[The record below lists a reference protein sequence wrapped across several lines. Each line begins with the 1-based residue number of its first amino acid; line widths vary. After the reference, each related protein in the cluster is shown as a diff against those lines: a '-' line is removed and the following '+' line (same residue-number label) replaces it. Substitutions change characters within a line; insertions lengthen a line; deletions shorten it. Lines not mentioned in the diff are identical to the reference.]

1 MGARSARE
9 VSTDMELVVRK
20 TDLLREL
27 QLFQGIVE
35 RKNTIPIL
43 ANVLIEADGDKVRLL
58 ATDLEVGLRSTCAA
72 SVTKSG
78 SLTLPAKKLYEIIK
92 ALPETDIR
100 IEEDK
105 NGVKVAADRFDSR
118 MQTLPREDFPTLP
131 DGSGV
136 YSAALP
142 RDVLKH
148 MVSKTQFA
156 ITGEDTRYFLNGA
169 LFILRPDSMSLVSTD
184 GHRLAL
190 ITVPRDTAKSK
201 ARDKDKDKDKDKPG
215 DEVRVILPRK
225 TLMELGRL
233 LAEGEGDIQYE
244 RGENHLFFEI
254 GGRLLISRM
263 IDGQFPAFERVV
275 PKGNDKR
282 IDFDRDRLTNAVKR
296 VALLSNER
304 SRAVKFQIDKGK
316 VEIASSSPEFGEAKE
331 ILMVEYTGAPVTICF
346 NAQYVLDFLAV
357 VETDSVGLEFKDEM
371 SQAVMKPIGADGYD
385 YTYVIMPMRV

>member
-1 MGARSARE
+1 
-9 VSTDMELVVRK
+9 MELVVRK

-43 ANVLIEADGDKVRLL
+43 ANILIEADGDQVKML
-58 ATDLEVGLRSTCAA
+58 ATDLEVGLRSRCTA

-78 SLTLPAKKLYEIIK
+78 SLTLPAKKLYEIVK
-92 ALPETDIR
+92 ALPETDVR
-100 IEEDK
+100 IEENK

-118 MQTLPREDFPTLP
+118 MQTLPREDFPSLP
-131 DGSGV
+131 DATGTF
-136 YSAALP
+136 SATLP

-169 LFILRPDSMSLVSTD
+169 LFIQAADSMSLVATD

-190 ITVPRDTAKSK
+190 ISVPREKTKGK
-201 ARDKDKDKDKDKPG
+201 GKG
-215 DEVRVILPRK
+215 EEEERVILPRK
-225 TLMELGRL
+225 TLLELGRL

-244 RGENHLFFEI
+244 RGENHLFFDI

-263 IDGQFPAFERVV
+263 IDGQFPAFERVI
-275 PKGNDKR
+275 PKNNDKKVE
-282 IDFDRDRLTNAVKR
+282 FDRDRLTSAVKR

-304 SRAVKFQIDKGK
+304 SRAVKFQMDKGK

-331 ILMVEYTGAPVTICF
+331 VIVVDYSAAPVTICF

-357 VETDSVGLEFKDEM
+357 VETDSVSLEFKDEM
-371 SQAVMKPIGADGYD
+371 SQAVMKPVGAENYD